1 MSDQRLA
8 QEISAEKVRALRAIA
23 QAHKQKME
31 AKARDKLKALHWLH
45 CPKCGMDM
53 ESVIVGGVEV
63 ERCFACGGTFLDA
76 GDLERL
82 ANEARRP
89 ARDDDPNAITQIYR
103 TLRAP

>member
-8 QEISAEKVRALRAIA
+8 QEISSEKVQALRAIA
-23 QAHKQKME
+23 QAHKEKM
-31 AKARDKLKALHWLH
+31 KAAARAELKALHWLH

-53 ESVIVGGVEV
+53 ESVIVVGIEV

-82 ANEARRP
+82 ANESRRP

-103 TLRAP
+103 ALRAP